1 MFSWIEPIV
10 ENAKQEMDDA
20 IAEMTGEEIPEAPVI
35 KEETDSSIHYPFHL
49 PITYQMMIFDPY
61 LKQLDKI

>member
-49 PITYQMMIFDPY
+49 PIT
-61 LKQLDKI
+61 